1 MVAWVVNSCCTC
13 LSFNSGVGCSIL
25 GVTIPPSF
33 VFALVCACVLLDVH
47 SKHASIIGSSFHVLS
62 LSMLEQ
68 GFKFLNRLVCV
79 PSRMTIKGSG
89 NILSLFVPSAVC
101 APLRFVVGGRCL
113 PHKLLSCLAGLLQK
127 RL

>member
-1 MVAWVVNSCCTC
+1 MLNSCCIC
-13 LSFNSGVGCSIL
+13 SSFVSCVGCSLL
-25 GVTIPPSF
+25 GVADPPSF
-33 VFALVCACVLLDVH
+33 VFDLVCVFVLFAVQFM
-47 SKHASIIGSSFHVLS
+47 HASIMGSSCHVLS
-62 LSMLEQ
+62 LSRLEL

-79 PSRMTIKGSG
+79 PSRMTTNGSG

-101 APLRFVVGGRCL
+101 APLCFVAWGWCL